1 MTRYLTITQYKNA
14 DTGMSLTGIPDMSL
28 ATYIV
33 QAESDIDAFCGFD
46 LRYGGGFEPHSIW
59 TQAQF
64 DSRSLRMQSPN
75 GPVPVRQVLRYRIQ
89 VSNLSNTGAGF
100 FANIS
105 QNDCAIN
112 VFDEYVEIVPLQS
125 ITYSLAPVLIQLGL
139 RPPIVQMDVALGYYL
154 ASFGEPLY
162 LLSGNTYVA
171 LRGFWASTY
180 SQSLATQPNTL
191 PPVPPV
197 VYVNGVAQ
205 ASNTYTVNYT
215 EGQITFNS
223 SPSGMPTA
231 DITYQIPDNV
241 RDATILQTS
250 YLLGKRRLN
259 QQGMQGLGMARSGDV
274 EIRTVESFPAR
285 FPTNLGALCEGAA
298 NKLSPYIEIPVA

>member
-1 MTRYLTITQYKNA
+1 MRYLTPTMYQNS
-14 DTGMSLTGIPDMSL
+14 DEGVSLTGISNMSL
-28 ATYIV
+28 ALYIAR
-33 QAESDIDAFCGFD
+33 AESDIDAFLGFKQEN
-46 LRYGGGFEPHSIW
+46 GGFEPHTVW

-64 DSRSLRMQSPN
+64 DSRSLRMHSPN
-75 GPVPVRQVLRYRIQ
+75 APVPVRQVLRYRIQ
-89 VSNLSNTGAGF
+89 VSNLSSTGAGF

-139 RPPIVQMDVALGYYL
+139 RPPIVQMDVEIGYFL

-162 LLSGNTYVA
+162 QISGNTYGA
-171 LRGFWASTY
+171 LRGFWASNYT
-180 SQSLATQPNTL
+180 QSLATQPNTL

-197 VYVNGVAQ
+197 VYVNGNVQ
-205 ASNTYTVNYT
+205 ATNTYSINYM
-215 EGQITFNS
+215 EGQVTFNTLTGT
-223 SPSGMPTA
+223 PTITA

-241 RDATILQTS
+241 RDACIMQTS

-259 QQGMQGLGMARSGDV
+259 QQGMQGLGMAKTGDV
-274 EIRTVESFPAR
+274 EIRTVESFPPR
-285 FPTNLGALCEGAA
+285 FPSETGALCEQAA
-298 NKLSPYIEIPVA
+298 HKLMVYKEIPVA

>member
-1 MTRYLTITQYKNA
+1 MKYLTSTQYKNA
-14 DTGMSLTGIPDMSL
+14 DTGLSLTGITDLSL
-28 ATYIV
+28 AMYIAE
-33 QAESDIDAFCGFD
+33 AESDIDSFVGFRLD
-46 LRYGGGFEPHSIW
+46 TGGFEPHAVW

-64 DSRSLRMQSPN
+64 DSRSLRMHSPN
-75 GPVPVRQVLRYRIQ
+75 GPVPVRRVLRYRIQ

-139 RPPIVQMDVALGYYL
+139 RPPIVQMDVEVGFYL
-154 ASFGEPLY
+154 ASFTEPLY

-171 LRGFWASTY
+171 LRGFWATTY
-180 SQSLATQPNTL
+180 NQSLATQPNTL

-197 VYVNGVAQ
+197 IYVNGVVQ
-205 ASNTYTVNYT
+205 ASNSYTINYS
-215 EGQITFNS
+215 EGQVTFNA
-223 SPSGMPTA
+223 PISGTPTA

-241 RDATILQTS
+241 RDATISRVT
-250 YLLGKRRLN
+250 YLLGERRIN
-259 QQGMQGLGMARSGDV
+259 QMGLQGLDLVMTGDQKIARNK
-274 EIRTVESFPAR
+274 E
-285 FPTNLGALCEGAA
+285 ALVAGVNGPLNEHAA
-298 NKLSPYIEIPVA
+298 QKLMHYIEIPVA